1 MRNSVAARTP
11 IEVAEVERG
20 RARVGVLVETVTA
33 QVDLDPA
40 GLVLDDHEHRL
51 SEAPPGHDAAGDHD
65 RASARLEG
73 GGIVAGV
80 VRLQRPGRVGAPEV
94 VRVRG
99 AKSARLPEL
108 GSPGRGQIVFAH
120 GDSGFAGSAP
130 EQTVRQLPSKEPGF
144 NRAARVCSPRGIGI
158 GLETEV
164 ITRIGRPYWIAAR
177 LLLLGLAAL
186 FVATAISSV
195 VRGRL
200 SRADLQGESQARIA
214 TDETSVDP
222 LSAYLPIARRNLF
235 AAVPQGDIAMPGHA
249 AEAGPTGGVRLLGT
263 GGTGDARYAIV
274 ESTTDRKQQLVGL
287 GEALDGAQVVDIGWR
302 RVTLDRGGTEEILA
316 VPADLG
322 TRGGQ
327 PTPRPGSIP
336 VAAAHA
342 AANVRKIGDDRFLI
356 GRAEV
361 DHQLEQL
368 SDLFT
373 QMRAVPNMKDGRT
386 EGFRVFAIRRGS
398 LFEQLGLLNN
408 DVVQRI
414 NGVELTD
421 PTRAMGLFEELKG
434 ETRLSVDV
442 LRGGEPRTLSYEIR

>member
-1 MRNSVAARTP
+1 
-11 IEVAEVERG
+11 
-20 RARVGVLVETVTA
+20 
-33 QVDLDPA
+33 
-40 GLVLDDHEHRL
+40 
-51 SEAPPGHDAAGDHD
+51 
-65 RASARLEG
+65 
-73 GGIVAGV
+73 
-80 VRLQRPGRVGAPEV
+80 
-94 VRVRG
+94 
-99 AKSARLPEL
+99 
-108 GSPGRGQIVFAH
+108 
-120 GDSGFAGSAP
+120 
-130 EQTVRQLPSKEPGF
+130 
-144 NRAARVCSPRGIGI
+144 
-158 GLETEV
+158 V

-200 SRADLQGESQARIA
+200 SRADLQRVGSTSSAVS
-214 TDETSVDP
+214 ETSIDP

-235 AAVPQGDIAMPGHA
+235 AAVPAGGVTATGVTTA
-249 AEAGPTGGVRLLGT
+249 AGPAGELRLLGT
-263 GGTGDARYAIV
+263 GGSADSRFAIV
-274 ESTTDRKQQLVGL
+274 ESTKDRKQFLVGM
-287 GEALDGAQVVDIGWR
+287 GEALDGAEVADIGWR
-302 RVTLDRGGTEEILA
+302 RIVLRRGATEEVLT
-316 VPADLG
+316 VPADVGL
-322 TRGGQ
+322 RGGQ
-327 PTPRPGSIP
+327 PSPRPGAP
-336 VAAAHA
+336 VAAAA
-342 AANVRKIGDDRFLI
+342 APANGGVVRKIGDDRFLI

-386 EGFRVFAIRRGS
+386 EGFRIFAIRRGS

-442 LRGGEPRTLSYEIR
+442 LRGGEPRSLSYEIR